1 MPIGTKTEKCL
12 MRAVLAVLLA
22 LFAPAI
28 NASELRITV
37 EGIRSPQG
45 TILIGLYD
53 SLESFTRAIELSD
66 KDGFLNDPNRFAAV
80 ALRANAAMKSAVVL
94 TNLDPGRYAIILFH
108 DENGNGKLDKNG
120 LGVPTEPYGFS
131 NNVQGFLGP
140 PAFEEA
146 IMEVNVGDKAVHIAL
161 IYHQCHQDKALLR
174 RPLNIQNG
182 FVSIGLSR
190 PIKWR

>member
-1 MPIGTKTEKCL
+1 
-12 MRAVLAVLLA
+12 MRTVLTVLLI
-22 LFAPAI
+22 LFALPV

-37 EGIRSPQG
+37 EGIRSPHG

-66 KDGFLNDPNRFAAV
+66 KDGFLNDPDRFAAV

-94 TNLDPGRYAIILFH
+94 TNLDPGQYAIILFH
-108 DENGNGKLDKNG
+108 DENGNGKLDKNA

-131 NNVQGFLGP
+131 NNVRGFLGP

-146 IMEVNVGDKAVHIAL
+146 VMQVNASDKAVRIVL
-161 IYHQCHQDKALLR
+161 IYHDLTGIYDEEPHYE
-174 RPLNIQNG
+174 
-182 FVSIGLSR
+182 
-190 PIKWR
+190 

>member
-1 MPIGTKTEKCL
+1 MPIGTKTKDCL
-12 MRAVLAVLLA
+12 LRIGLAVLLI
-22 LFAPAI
+22 LCVLPVS
-28 NASELRITV
+28 ASELRITV
-37 EGIRSPQG
+37 QGIRSPHG

-53 SLESFTRAIELSD
+53 NLESFTRAIKLSD

-94 TNLDPGRYAIILFH
+94 TNLDPGPYTIILFH

-140 PAFEEA
+140 PAYKEA
-146 IMEVNVGDKAVHIAL
+146 IMEINADDKAVRIVL
-161 IYHQCHQDKALLR
+161 IYHNLTGTY
-174 RPLNIQNG
+174 IGG
-182 FVSIGLSR
+182 F
-190 PIKWR
+190 

>member
-1 MPIGTKTEKCL
+1 MPIETKTEQCL

-37 EGIRSPQG
+37 DGIRSPQG

-80 ALRANAAMKSAVVL
+80 ALRSNAAMKSAVVL
-94 TNLDPGRYAIILFH
+94 TNLDPGPYGIILFH
-108 DENGNGKLDKNG
+108 DENGTGKLDKNA
-120 LGVPTEPYGFS
+120 LGVRTEPSGFS

-140 PAFEEA
+140 PAYEEA
-146 IMEVNVGDKAVHIAL
+146 VMEITSSEEAVRIVL
-161 IYHQCHQDKALLR
+161 
-174 RPLNIQNG
+174 
-182 FVSIGLSR
+182 
-190 PIKWR
+190 